1 VTKTITNRLRRFAF
15 TLLCGGATAVFFSVV
30 AHHVY
35 TTDFRPLAGF
45 CLPFLV
51 VFFGFT
57 SLLYMRGRSLGK
69 GRDSVRTLFAAERSM
84 QATVFYLS
92 GVVLGA
98 SLYGLLQYFNFVFDP
113 QAPTLSGLWLLL
125 FAAPYLLMQ
134 RGLLLYLTAI
144 WIIVPQ
150 LLHPVSPYQVWRRVA
165 REP

>member
-1 VTKTITNRLRRFAF
+1 MTRITRNRLRRLAF
-15 TLLCGGATAVFFSVV
+15 TLLCAAAASVFFGVV

-35 TTDFRPLAGF
+35 RIDFEPLAGF

-69 GRDSVRTLFAAERSM
+69 GRESLRTLFAAERSM
-84 QATVFYLS
+84 QGTVLYLS

-98 SLYGLLQYFNFVFDP
+98 SLYGLLQHMEFTFDP
-113 QAPTLSGLWLLL
+113 QAPTAPGLWLVA
-125 FAAPYLLMQ
+125 FVPPYALMQ
-134 RGLLLYLTAI
+134 RGFLLFLSAV
-144 WIIVPQ
+144 WIIMPQ
-150 LLHPVSPYQVWRRVA
+150 LVHQVSPYDVWRRVA

>member
-1 VTKTITNRLRRFAF
+1 MSRTVHNRLSRFAF
-15 TLLCGGATAVFFSVV
+15 LLACAAVVAAFFGVV

-35 TTDFRPLAGF
+35 NVDFEPLAGF

-57 SLLYMRGRSLGK
+57 SLLYMRGRSLGR
-69 GRDSVRTLFAAERSM
+69 GRESLRTLFAAERSM
-84 QATVFYLS
+84 QGAVFYLS

-98 SLYGLLQYFNFVFDP
+98 SLYGLLQYLDFAFDP
-113 QAPTLSGLWLLL
+113 AAPTAAGAVLLVFIGPYALMQHGFLL
-125 FAAPYLLMQ
+125 FLGAV
-134 RGLLLYLTAI
+134 
-144 WIIVPQ
+144 WIIGPQ